1 MDKLTKTV
9 LAELNAKEMRT
20 IIGGN
25 FIAKCIKAL
34 VQPFIDKFNDAMDRA
49 LGRGRYAR

>member
-1 MDKLTKTV
+1 MDKLNKTI

-20 IIGGN
+20 INGGSFIG
-25 FIAKCIKAL
+25 KCIKAL
-34 VQPFIDKFNDAMDRA
+34 VQPFINKFNDAMDRA